1 MLWVKV
7 KPFIQVRLLC
17 FPECRRALLRCTKNA
32 LTLVVEFL
40 NARVRNGL
48 NAHVTVLSTTALVK
62 KRVAQLRVEWIVS
75 ESPSQAVFLLLTPA
89 QSLPD
94 QRLVLTP
101 LVKKPKDHTVSAE
114 GTNHVCIN

>member
-1 MLWVKV
+1 
-7 KPFIQVRLLC
+7 
-17 FPECRRALLRCTKNA
+17 LLRCTKNA

-48 NAHVTVLSTTALVK
+48 NAHVTVLTTTALVK